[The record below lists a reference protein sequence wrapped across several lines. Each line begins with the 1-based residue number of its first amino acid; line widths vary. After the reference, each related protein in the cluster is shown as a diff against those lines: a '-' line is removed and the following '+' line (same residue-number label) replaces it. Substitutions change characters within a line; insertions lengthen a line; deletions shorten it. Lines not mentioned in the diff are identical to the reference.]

1 MIDQDIRFGYGVIL
15 TQEEWEDVL
24 HSVEDIDEGALADK
38 IWDSDYTCCI
48 NQWADES
55 DYFLGA
61 SKVLGDDIYTF
72 SSLEELDKL
81 IPTSEIEGF
90 TNFLDEKRI
99 FFEKNKEIFQ
109 NKKLEYH
116 IFTHTY

>member
-1 MIDQDIRFGYGVIL
+1 MVDQNIRFGYGVIL
-15 TQEEWEDVL
+15 TQDEWEKAL
-24 HSVEDIDEGALADK
+24 HSVEDIDEGAYVDE
-38 IWDSDYTCCI
+38 IGDSDYICCI
-48 NQWADES
+48 NQWASES

-61 SKVLGDDIYTF
+61 SMILGEDIYTF
-72 SSLEELDKL
+72 SSIAELDKL
-81 IPTSEIEGF
+81 IPISEIEGF
-90 TNFLDEKRI
+90 TNFLDEKRV